1 MSQSSKMRAAL
12 ERRVI
17 PRVLHNGFYGKYPNF
32 YRRLE
37 NRLEILYIGE
47 FRRGVMKGNA
57 VAVEC
62 SVVYLNE
69 AAENDNIIHP
79 FYEIEN
85 KPVDLNTIT
94 TGECRHFY
102 VLKGKYGPFFYTDV
116 YKHYLGGIWYEGV
129 GEKRKAAYKKG
140 FFVRKVQTA
149 DDGIYDRVCDEIN
162 EKIHKVYRWLEEN
175 KTVKKR

>member
-69 AAENDNIIHP
+69 TAENDNIIHP
-79 FYEIEN
+79 
-85 KPVDLNTIT
+85 
-94 TGECRHFY
+94 
-102 VLKGKYGPFFYTDV
+102 YGA
-116 YKHYLGGIWYEGV
+116 GIM
-129 GEKRKAAYKKG
+129 KQIKC
-140 FFVRKVQTA
+140 F
-149 DDGIYDRVCDEIN
+149 
-162 EKIHKVYRWLEEN
+162 
-175 KTVKKR
+175 